1 MPFPECFRSSLLSS
15 TYAQIDP
22 HRHSPQP
29 QRSGQ
34 ENDDVSIPEE
44 GGTTH
49 HPRGVLGRVSCIAL
63 FAFSKRDVCVDK
75 TTHAQVAAF

>member
-44 GGTTH
+44 GGDAPH
-49 HPRGVLGRVSCIAL
+49 HQ
-63 FAFSKRDVCVDK
+63 D
-75 TTHAQVAAF
+75 HAG